1 MMSHSAAQSL
11 LHRWHDQMQSSDMSK
26 LESLLAEDVVFHSPV
41 VHSPQKGREIVCL
54 YLRAA
59 NNIFSDTQFQYV
71 REVVDGPNIVLEFT
85 CLMDG
90 IFVNGIDMIHVNDDG
105 LIDDFKVM
113 VRPIKA
119 VNLVWER
126 MGEMLAQKKSA

>member
-1 MMSHSAAQSL
+1 MTETPQAKAVLQ
-11 LHRWHDQMQSSDMSK
+11 RWHDMMHHGDMSD
-26 LESLLAEDVVFHSPV
+26 LESLLAENVVFHSPV

-59 NNIFSDTQFQYV
+59 NTIFSDTQFQYV
-71 REVVDGPNIVLEFT
+71 REVIDGPNMILEFT
-85 CLMDG
+85 CEMDG
-90 IFVNGIDMIHVNDDG
+90 LFVNGIDMIHINKDG

-126 MGEMLAQKKSA
+126 MGVMLAQTKSA

>member
-1 MMSHSAAQSL
+1 MSNTVAQAL
-11 LHRWHDQMQSSDMSK
+11 LHKWHDQMQSGDMSD
-26 LESLLAEDVVFHSPV
+26 LESLLTEDAVFHSPV
-41 VHSPQKGREIVCL
+41 VHSPQNGRDIVCL

-59 NNIFSDTQFQYV
+59 NNIFRDTQFQYV
-71 REVVDGPNIVLEFT
+71 REVVDGSNIVLEFT
-85 CLMDG
+85 CQMDG
-90 IFVNGIDMIHVNDDG
+90 LFVNGIDMMHVNDDG

>member
-1 MMSHSAAQSL
+1 MPNAIAQSL
-11 LHRWHDQMQSSDMSK
+11 LHKWHDQMQSGDMSD
-26 LESLLAEDVVFHSPV
+26 LESLLTEDVVFHSPV

-59 NNIFSDTQFQYV
+59 NSIFSDTQFQYV
-71 REVVDGPNIVLEFT
+71 REVVDGANIVLEFT
-85 CLMDG
+85 CQMDSL
-90 IFVNGIDMIHVNDDG
+90 FVNGIDMIHVNEDG

-119 VNLVWER
+119 VNLVWQR